1 MKNTTKHLAL
11 ICGIFACALL
21 YSEHCT
27 AEENVLYTPRDYSI
41 VPPAPTVG
49 QFFKYK
55 DYPVD
60 YFHGVPEISFPLYT
74 LKYGS
79 IEVPITLSYHGGRQY
94 WHLTNRQ
101 GSVMALLDS
110 DGNTHRRSAHYPS
123 GTPFVL
129 DGDDTAVPDAG
140 LPDDRHHIGNRWVSF
155 GGLDWYDNTARMH
168 DPLLMRFTTPDP
180 LARDLTHLSPWS
192 HCAANP
198 ANNIDPD
205 GKIFIFPNITNDDKE
220 TITSILVNSSNNS
233 IIVSFCQ
240 DKLLT
245 APYPTKKTN
254 NSTEKAN
261 IVGGVILEVTNK
273 PSCTI
278 INISNNSDVII
289 GDADSHT
296 IDLKDMVALGAEGP
310 ANSIGALLHEMKE
323 QQIIQKS
330 TTKEMNSDDYN
341 KLKANAHNIATHWEG
356 YINNVLINWIRP
368 MKDGQITFEYNPD
381 PAIRQNE
388 NTVFPQ
394 RIIIYYND
402 NNNIINKQSVR

>member
-1 MKNTTKHLAL
+1 MTN
-11 ICGIFACALL
+11 FMN
-21 YSEHCT
+21 
-27 AEENVLYTPRDYSI
+27 NV
-41 VPPAPTVG
+41 
-49 QFFKYK
+49 
-55 DYPVD
+55 
-60 YFHGVPEISFPLYT
+60 ISPLYIKRFCRIVT
-74 LKYGS
+74 KNIIYESCKVLNCEHVHYDVDK
-79 IEVPITLSYHGGRQY
+79 GRQY
-94 WHLTNRQ
+94 WNLTNRQ
-101 GSVMALLDS
+101 GSVVALLDS
-110 DGNTHRRSAHYPS
+110 EGNTHRRSGLYPG

-129 DGDDTAVPDAG
+129 DGDDSTVPDAG
-140 LPDDRHHIGNRWVSF
+140 LPGDRHHIGNRWVGF
-155 GGLDWYDNTARMH
+155 GGLGWYDNTARMH
-168 DPLLMRFTTPDP
+168 DPLLMHFTTPDP
-180 LARDLTHLSPWS
+180 LARDFTHLSPWS

-273 PSCTI
+273 PSYTI